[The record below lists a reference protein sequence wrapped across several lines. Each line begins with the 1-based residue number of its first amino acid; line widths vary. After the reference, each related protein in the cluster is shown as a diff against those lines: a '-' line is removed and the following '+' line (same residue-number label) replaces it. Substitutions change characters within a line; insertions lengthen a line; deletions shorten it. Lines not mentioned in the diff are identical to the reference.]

1 MTVRQPIEEE
11 YLDVFQNIE
20 TFIVAVFRE
29 TPELS
34 NWDVEGA
41 LDALIRQ
48 YLAEWRGREV
58 GLQRFSTEGKR
69 DVYNAVSGVCEWRL
83 GRSPSFTK
91 DDELFSI
98 PTEPLSLEEITAIL
112 KRVRKSVRFWH
123 KKAGR
128 QGYLEY
134 IDQFIP

>member
-1 MTVRQPIEEE
+1 MTVRQPVEEE

-20 TFIVAVFRE
+20 TFIVSIYRE

-41 LDALIRQ
+41 LDVLIRQ
-48 YLAEWRGREV
+48 YQAEWRGREV
-58 GLQRFSTEGKR
+58 RPQRFSTEGKH
-69 DVYNAVSGVCEWRL
+69 DVYNAVLGVCEWRL
-83 GRSPSFTK
+83 GRSPASSK
-91 DDELFSI
+91 DNELFSL

-112 KRVRKSVRFWH
+112 KRIRKSVRFWH

-134 IDQFIP
+134 IDQFIL